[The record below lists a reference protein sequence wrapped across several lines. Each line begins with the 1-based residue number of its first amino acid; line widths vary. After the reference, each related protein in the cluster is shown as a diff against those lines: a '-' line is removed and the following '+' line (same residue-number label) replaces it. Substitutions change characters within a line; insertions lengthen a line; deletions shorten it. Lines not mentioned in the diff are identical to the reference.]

1 MKQTLLI
8 VIFFI
13 SQLAF
18 AHEFK
23 SKDFCSDKTTDI
35 CGHIGYD
42 KKPDAKTPFE
52 FTADIINKKKAKE
65 ITDMVIE
72 VVSKDAK
79 GSDEVT
85 GTTWT
90 IRPDGHH
97 WDAKA
102 KSVTKSEVHSVKVS
116 YKYKNFNENITIQI
130 KE

>member
-8 VIFFI
+8 VTFFI

-42 KKPDAKTPFE
+42 KKPDTKNVFE
-52 FTADIINKKKAKE
+52 FTADIINKKKAKDL
-65 ITDMVIE
+65 TDMIIE

-79 GSDEVT
+79 GADELIP
-85 GTTWT
+85 TTWT

-102 KSVTKSEVHSVKVS
+102 SSTTKNEIYAVKVS
-116 YKYKNFNENITIQI
+116 YKYKNFNENITIKI

>member
-8 VIFFI
+8 VTFFI

-42 KKPDAKTPFE
+42 KKPDSKTAFE
-52 FTADIINKKKAKE
+52 FTADIINKKKAKDLTE
-65 ITDMVIE
+65 MVIE

-79 GSDEVT
+79 GADELIPT
-85 GTTWT
+85 AWT

-102 KSVTKSEVHSVKVS
+102 NSVTKNEIYAVRVS
-116 YKYKNFNENITIQI
+116 YKYKNNSESILI
-130 KE
+130 KVN